1 MCKKNNDFLSVTHSL
16 ARCLWQIHKFYTN
29 LNQLRIAYT
38 KKRAIIGTPFF
49 YWSRIIRTRFCT
61 RMSPYLYQ

>member
-1 MCKKNNDFLSVTHSL
+1 MCKKNNDFLSITHSL

-38 KKRAIIGTPFF
+38 KKRAIIGTPLV
-49 YWSRIIRTRFCT
+49 SRSWINRDRFCT